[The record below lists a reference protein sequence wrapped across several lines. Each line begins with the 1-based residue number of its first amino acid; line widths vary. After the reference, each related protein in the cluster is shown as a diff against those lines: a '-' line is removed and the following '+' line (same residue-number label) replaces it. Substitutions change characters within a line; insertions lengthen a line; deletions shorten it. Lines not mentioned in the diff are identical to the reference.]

1 MKVILNNHRDLFLI
15 PSECCIGRITA
26 IPNLNIVIFS
36 ENLNKFL
43 TVANLFLYS
52 SVAGLLELGIDLL
65 YMSEKSIE
73 TLLYTIHRGLLLTL
87 ATLSA
92 NVFIYAKCKLAYG
105 GR

>member
-1 MKVILNNHRDLFLI
+1 M
-15 PSECCIGRITA
+15 GRITP

-43 TVANLFLYS
+43 TVANLFMYS
-52 SVAGLLELGIDLL
+52 SVAGLIELGIDLL

-73 TLLYTIHRGLLLTL
+73 TLLYTIHRGLSLPL

-92 NVFIYAKCKLAYG
+92 NVFIYANLLMEAGAIYVTKKLSLGVWAFF
-105 GR
+105 